1 MRYGNTRKAQRTY
14 RNRLAAVTVAFALLG
29 TAGILPGAA
38 ASAAAGPPSQN
49 DAALRA
55 ALRGD
60 LTHYLTTRHKAEHI
74 SAVSLRVTYPGNT
87 PSINLAAGTARYT
100 GGPPLSTSALW
111 QVGSNTKAF
120 TAVILL
126 QLEAEGKLSIND
138 PLGRWLPQYPA
149 WHHVTIKQ
157 LLNMTSRIPN
167 YALQPA
173 FAAALAKDPARRFT
187 AAQLVSYAVGLT
199 PAPKGYY
206 YSDTNYIL
214 AQMIIEKVTHDT
226 YADQLTRRIITPL
239 RLHDL
244 CYAPYTC
251 PQADA
256 AQMPAGYF
264 FEAGAPPLLGKPM
277 PRLAITWT
285 QAAGGIVSSLADLTT
300 WERALYQGQ
309 ELPPAQQRQL
319 ESLISETTS
328 KPISHTTTAD
338 PNGYALGVTQL
349 TYKPLGTVWWYRG
362 GTLGYRVEHFYFPC
376 SGLIIALAT
385 NSSVNNNNDALFA
398 TAVSVYQTLEKAG
411 AVHTG

>member
-1 MRYGNTRKAQRTY
+1 MRYRNTRKAQRTY
-14 RNRLAAVTVAFALLG
+14 RNRLAAVTVACALLG
-29 TAGILPGAA
+29 TAGVLPGAA
-38 ASAAAGPPSQN
+38 ASASVGPSRQN
-49 DAALRA
+49 GAALRA
-55 ALRGD
+55 ALRAD
-60 LTHYLTTRHKAEHI
+60 LTHYLATRHKAEHI
-74 SAVSLRVTYPGNT
+74 SAVGLRVTYPGNT
-87 PSINLAAGTARYT
+87 PSINLAAGTTRYH
-100 GGPPLSTSALW
+100 GGPPVSTSALW

-149 WHHVTIKQ
+149 WRHVTIRQ
-157 LLNMTSRIPN
+157 LLNMTSRIPD

-173 FAAALAKDPARRFT
+173 FDAALAKDPGTRFT
-187 AAQLVSYAVGLT
+187 AARLISYAVGVPL
-199 PAPKGYY
+199 APQGFY
-206 YSDTNYIL
+206 YSNTNYIL
-214 AQMIIEKVTHDT
+214 IQMIIEKVTHDS
-226 YADQLTRRIITPL
+226 YADQLTKRIITPL
-239 RLHDL
+239 RLRNL

-251 PQADA
+251 PRADVA
-256 AQMPAGYF
+256 RMPAGYF

-277 PRLAITWT
+277 PRLAETWT

-309 ELPPAQQRQL
+309 ELPPAQQHQL
-319 ESLISETTS
+319 ESLISETTGQ
-328 KPISHTTTAD
+328 PISSTTTAD
-338 PNGYALGVTQL
+338 PNGYALGLTQL

-362 GTLGYRVEHFYFPC
+362 GPLGYRVEHFYFPS

-385 NSSVNNNNDALFA
+385 NSSVNNNNDGLFS